1 MSFIA
6 VFFTLQNYYWI
17 SFKLNMKIWKLSL
30 FKFQIKATESFQKRK
45 KILKKPVVRENQKSC
60 GKYKH
65 GIMEL
70 LLRIL

>member
-30 FKFQIKATESFQKRK
+30 FKFQSKARESFQKRK
-45 KILKKPVVRENQKSC
+45 KIKDSVVRENQKSS

-65 GIMEL
+65 GIMDL